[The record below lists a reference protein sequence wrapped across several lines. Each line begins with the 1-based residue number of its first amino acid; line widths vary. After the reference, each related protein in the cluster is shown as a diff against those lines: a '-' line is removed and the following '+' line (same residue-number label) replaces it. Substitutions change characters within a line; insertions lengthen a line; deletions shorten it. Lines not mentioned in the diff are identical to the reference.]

1 MFSLG
6 LALFTLSSAAC
17 GLPPSSAML
26 VLARLCQGGAA
37 ALLTPNVLS
46 LIGLL
51 YTEARDRAR
60 ALSAYGMTM
69 GLAAMGG
76 QLIGG
81 VLVQSDLVGLGSRS
95 CFLIN
100 APIGAGALAWLSRRS
115 PIRS

>member
-51 YTEARDRAR
+51 YTEARDR